1 MIKKVLYTCM
11 FVLSALSLILL
22 LFTPIYKFNDEKI
35 EKFNTELLATIYDP
49 TLTIYREKEDLNK
62 MDSASKEEYIKNYK
76 ILNEFALAITEEDE
90 EKFYLANRYE
100 VLNALYKNAF
110 NANGPLDVT
119 SSQEKMDTIESTLI
133 DFWGVSVFESELI
146 IEVQKE
152 IEQYHN
158 ALYDLVKSS
167 TNLKT
172 NEEVDNFLINSAIQ
186 HVGDE
191 FLLLFFGYD
200 NELIDI
206 TTKELRE
213 DGLYFRHLITA
224 NKNAWKI
231 NKSVWRQSE
240 YKDLA
245 LFEKISYVTKDSN
258 FYNPIPLLCV
268 TILLLILAA
277 GLVGLIFKGI
287 QGIQGR
293 RYPHAFINSIMNS
306 VICLFVLIF
315 GACISLDTYLSYH
328 ITEYS
333 RLLNLLKFGK
343 FTFPLYLVLLTFLS
357 AVAISVVGR
366 LCRWRRKVED

>member
-245 LFEKISYVTKDSN
+245 LFEKISY
-258 FYNPIPLLCV
+258 
-268 TILLLILAA
+268 
-277 GLVGLIFKGI
+277 
-287 QGIQGR
+287 
-293 RYPHAFINSIMNS
+293 
-306 VICLFVLIF
+306 
-315 GACISLDTYLSYH
+315 
-328 ITEYS
+328 
-333 RLLNLLKFGK
+333 
-343 FTFPLYLVLLTFLS
+343 
-357 AVAISVVGR
+357 
-366 LCRWRRKVED
+366 